1 MKKDRIME
9 NHEFQMYWAS
19 HANPEVVFE
28 WLKEQKLNFR
38 YSSSREEIEKV
49 LIERHEPLINLGLAL
64 YVELSGKTALRL
76 FRNGDRTIKKAV
88 LAGPS
93 IKEGL
98 NSWAARLLSDAGAL
112 YGDFKEILDSF
123 DGELLEPA
131 LSNGSI
137 PDHLLVSLYKKQEPF
152 ANLTDEQWLRA
163 IWCTTSNPRLSTPY
177 DGLMDFDLEMSYHQV
192 FTAGWKLFETL
203 PVNEVSATLLF
214 HLGKSLLPYE
224 PHDMDVHATIKRW
237 EKPDD
242 AHFAGCRYAL
252 AGLIPVSPE
261 LKNSDDIALRESYY
275 SRFTTSKPEEIK
287 ELYEKDYDKFVEVAI
302 YNPSLYRN
310 EEVREALGKC
320 CWDCDPTGT
329 SSLWYADAF
338 KAQVERLTEEHPE
351 WFVDFDEDIP
361 FNAVKDP
368 VMRAN
373 YRLEFLQKQI
383 KIISQN
389 LIGDEV
395 KIALDQLQSD
405 LAKYCGWLAIGGLLI
420 GSLIGYL
427 LSKWL

>member
-9 NHEFQMYWAS
+9 NHEFQMYWIS
-19 HANPEVVFE
+19 HANPEMVFE
-28 WLKEQKLNFR
+28 WLKEQKLIFR

-64 YVELSGKTALRL
+64 YVELSGETALRL

-93 IKEGL
+93 IEEGL
-98 NSWAARLLSDAGAL
+98 DSRAGPLSPAGAL
-112 YGDFKEILDSF
+112 YEDFKEILDFF
-123 DGELLEPA
+123 DQELLESA

-163 IWCTTSNPRLSTPY
+163 IWCTTSNPRLGTPY
-177 DGLMDFDLEMSYHQV
+177 DGLMGSSGHYRHYKV

-203 PVNEVSATLLF
+203 PVNEVSALLLF
-214 HLGKSLLPYE
+214 HLGKSLLPYQ

-237 EKPDD
+237 EKQDD
-242 AHFAGCRYAL
+242 AHFAGCRSAL

-275 SRFTTSKPEEIK
+275 SRFTTSNPEEIK

-310 EEVREALGKC
+310 GEVREALSEC
-320 CWDCDPTGT
+320 CWNCNL
-329 SSLWYADAF
+329 SSTFGLWYANAF
-338 KAQVERLTEEHPE
+338 KAQEERLTEEHPE

-373 YRLEFLQKQI
+373 SRLEFLQKQI

-427 LSKWL
+427 LSKWW